1 MRALRKRGLQR
12 THWKL
17 STFQDQ
23 RLAAAPL
30 PDPWVQRLKAALAKL
45 QSLARGELA
54 PVDWADTV
62 PQLLETIGWPGTN
75 GLASAEFQVIQRWR
89 QALDSCGSLGFDG
102 RRMNW
107 QDFLSELLNAAAE
120 TLFAPESKD
129 APILIAGPAESAGL
143 TADAIWFLG
152 AHEDAWPT
160 RGDVHPFIPIEVQ
173 RRSQMPHS
181 TPQLDWDV
189 AHAMT
194 TRLAASA
201 REVNFSYARQ
211 ADGVDLRVSRITA
224 EFAGLPHRLSPNLIA
239 PPPAGDKSIPV
250 SDIAAVS
257 YRTSL
262 NDGAAIPVRGG
273 AGLLTAQSQCAFKA
287 FATGRLDARTWDP
300 AEVGLTAPERGQ
312 LVHEVLHSVWA
323 GPPDGIRSSQEL
335 KAIANLPDFIRDHV
349 RAAMGK
355 VPARIREEMAR
366 YLDLEATR
374 LTRLISE
381 WLAYEQQRLDFEVI
395 GTEIANTRSIAG
407 LSLDLRLDRLD
418 RLNDKSLLVIDYKT
432 GDVAP
437 EAWDL
442 PRPEDVQLPLYAG
455 FGIDADE
462 EIGGLVFA
470 KVRAGNM
477 CFAGKVGDAAATLDS
492 GLKGTA
498 SLVKYP
504 LELDQLLAWR
514 DTIEQLA
521 RDFLSGRADVNP
533 KDVTKT
539 CQRCGLQPLCRINER
554 AGVISDEETEAVDD

>member
-1 MRALRKRGLQR
+1 LQR
-12 THWKL
+12 THWRL
-17 STFQDQ
+17 STFLDQ
-23 RLAAAPL
+23 RQAAAPL
-30 PDPWVQRLKAALAKL
+30 PDPWVQRIKE
-45 QSLARGELA
+45 SLARQQNLA
-54 PVDWADTV
+54 RRDLTPTEWADAI

-75 GLASAEFQVIQRWR
+75 ALTSAEFQVLRRWR
-89 QALDSCGSLGFDG
+89 QVLDSCGSLGFDD
-102 RRMNW
+102 RRMTW
-107 QDFLSELLNAAAE
+107 QEFLSELLSAAAE
-120 TLFAPESKD
+120 TLFAPESED

-143 TADAIWFLG
+143 TSDAIWFLG
-152 AHEDAWPT
+152 AHEDAWPA

-194 TRLAASA
+194 ARLAASA

-211 ADGVDLRVSRITA
+211 ADGADLRVSRITA
-224 EFAGLPHRLSPNLIA
+224 EFAGLPQPLSPNLIA
-239 PPPAGDKSIPV
+239 PPRAGDMSIPV
-250 SDIAAVS
+250 SDTAAVA

-335 KAIANLPDFIRDHV
+335 RAIANLPDFIRDHV
-349 RAAMGK
+349 RTAMGR
-355 VPARIREEMAR
+355 VPARIREEMPR

-381 WLAYEQQRLDFEVI
+381 WLAYEQSRQEFEVI
-395 GTEIANTRSIAG
+395 GTEIANTCSIAG
-407 LSLDLRLDRLD
+407 ISLDLRLDRLD
-418 RLNDKSLLVIDYKT
+418 RLNDESLLVIDYKT
-432 GDVAP
+432 GDVSP
-437 EAWDL
+437 KAWDL

-455 FGIDADE
+455 FGIDAGE
-462 EIGGLVFA
+462 EIGGLAFA
-470 KVRAGNM
+470 KVRAGEM
-477 CFAGKVGDAAATLDS
+477 CFAGKVGDAAATLGS
-492 GLKGTA
+492 GLNGA
-498 SLVKYP
+498 RSLLKYP
-504 LELDQLLAWR
+504 LELDHLLAWR

-533 KDVTKT
+533 KDVTKI
-539 CQRCGLQPLCRINER
+539 CQRCGLQTLCRINEC